1 MTGIQFTSIYDKKE
15 GGKSRSTSPL
25 IDPEPKVHI
34 PQEME
39 FLFRHSQIFIIN
51 SENSSLQC
59 NANFIMMGHALL
71 KKVFKL
77 LQFQDDIA

>member
-25 IDPEPKVHI
+25 IDPEPRVHI
-34 PQEME
+34 PQEMK